1 MADIDYHLIAADNR
15 DLLDAVEKQ
24 VFEAPVRDDFL
35 DACLANPNQFL
46 IVAVAEAEGKSRV
59 VGKALSYVFYFPDKP
74 AEIYIEEIDVA
85 KKWRRQGVASGLM
98 NAVGVEGK
106 KRGIAEY
113 WLITE
118 KDNDG
123 ARALYERTAH
133 NEQKSVW
140 YEFYC

>member
-1 MADIDYHLIAADNR
+1 MAEIEYNLITADNAA
-15 DLLDAVEKQ
+15 LLDHIEKG
-24 VFEAPVRDDFL
+24 VYEAPIKADFL
-35 DACLANPNQFL
+35 AASLANPHQIL
-46 IVAVAEAEGKSRV
+46 IVAVVGGAV
-59 VGKALSYVFYFPDKP
+59 VGKAQAYIFYFPEKP

-85 KKWRRQGVASGLM
+85 KKWRRQGVATGLM
-98 NAVGVEGK
+98 EAVGAEGK

-118 KDNDG
+118 KDNKG

-133 NEQKSVW
+133 REQKSIW

>member
-1 MADIDYHLIAADNR
+1 MADIDYHLITADNR
-15 DLLDAVEKQ
+15 DLLGAIEKQ

-35 DACLANPNQFL
+35 DACLANPHQFL
-46 IVAVAEAEGKSRV
+46 IVAVADAKV
-59 VGKALSYVFYFPDKP
+59 IGKALSYIFFFPDKP

-85 KKWRRQGVASGLM
+85 KKWRRKGIASGLM
-98 NAVGVEGK
+98 DAVGAEGK

-118 KDNDG
+118 KDNEG